1 MRRVLTLT
9 LMGLMVTAGV
19 ASAQVAPTTVAASS
33 DNSISRSIATT
44 AFPTASPAGA
54 DKADKS
60 DRAADAPRA
69 DAQQSGGG
77 STPDSP
83 LAIHVGAAD
92 LLIGGFMDMT
102 AIMRNTATGNG
113 IGTNF
118 SNFPF
123 TTTATGAPNPTGNL
137 AETRF
142 SAQNS
147 RITLQATS
155 KVGSASLKGYI
166 EGDFLGNTAQNLN
179 VTSNSDTLRLRLYW
193 AQYTQGKFEFL
204 AGQSWSMMTPNRNGI
219 SPAPGD
225 LFYSQDVDTN
235 YQMGL
240 PWGRT
245 PGFRFIAHASDVVTA
260 GIGLENPQ
268 QYTGGVVVLPAAFTA
283 AEVDTGSGS
292 SAVGSSSPTP
302 NAFPDFIGKLA
313 LDPKTGKTHQH
324 IDVAVQASGYKTFNP
339 TTSTT
344 NTLTGTGE
352 SVNFVLEPVPNLRLI
367 ATNYFSQGAG
377 RIIANTGAPDFIVNP
392 DFSMT
397 AVNAFA
403 GIYGVEA
410 TVQKTLVYGYYS
422 QTTIDQTLT
431 KDANGTTSIGYGVAG
446 SQAANHKIQETTVGL
461 TQTFFRDPKIGG
473 MQLML
478 QFSNL
483 KRTPFSVP
491 VGTPANA
498 TMNMLYVN
506 VRYILP

>member
-1 MRRVLTLT
+1 LRRVLTLT

-19 ASAQVAPTTVAASS
+19 ASAQVTSATVSGPS
-33 DNSISRSIATT
+33 DNSIGRSIAAT
-44 AFPTASPAGA
+44 AFPAASATGG
-54 DKADKS
+54 DKDKT
-60 DRAADAPRA
+60 ADAPRA

-83 LAIHVGAAD
+83 LAIHVGSAD

-123 TTTATGAPNPTGNL
+123 TTTAAGAPNPTGNL

-147 RITLQATS
+147 RLTLQATS
-155 KVGSASLKGYI
+155 KVGSASLKGYL
-166 EGDFLGNTAQNLN
+166 EADFLGNTAQNLN
-179 VTSNSDTLRLRLYW
+179 VTSNSDALRMRLYW
-193 AQYTQGKFEFL
+193 AQYTNGKFEFL

-283 AEVDTGSGS
+283 TEVDTGSGS
-292 SAVGSSSPTP
+292 SAIGSSSPTP
-302 NAFPDFIGKLA
+302 DTFPDVIGKLA
-313 LDPKTGKTHQH
+313 LDPKIGKTHQH

-410 TVQKTLVYGYYS
+410 TVKKSLIYGYYS
-422 QTTIDQTLT
+422 ETTIDQTLT
-431 KDANGTTSIGYGVAG
+431 KDANGTTTIGYGVPL

-473 MQLML
+473 MQLMI
-478 QFSNL
+478 QYSNL

-491 VGTPANA
+491 AGTPADA
-498 TMNMLYVN
+498 KMNMVYVN
-506 VRYILP
+506 VRYLLP